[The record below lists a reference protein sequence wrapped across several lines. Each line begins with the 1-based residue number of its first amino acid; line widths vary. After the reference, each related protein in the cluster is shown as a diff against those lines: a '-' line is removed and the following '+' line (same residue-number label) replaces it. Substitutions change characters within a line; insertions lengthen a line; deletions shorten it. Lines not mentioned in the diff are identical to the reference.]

1 MTEENKNNKKRFF
14 GKKNN
19 SNVTKQSQTKKENKS
34 ILTKNHEVKLDTNK
48 KQTSNQNVK
57 KTNEKKATQ
66 VTNNKNEDKLAGLL
80 QNPIRSKFNSNKT
93 TKTNSTTQANN
104 KQQQNNE
111 KTRNEQKVAPA
122 QMKAVV
128 ENKSNKPRNSTQ
140 LKRERLKIIPLGGL
154 EEVGKNITV
163 FEYGD
168 DIIIVDCGV
177 SFPEEDM
184 LGVDLVT
191 PDITYLEKNKSK
203 IKGMCI
209 THGHE
214 DHIGSI
220 PYVLKQI
227 NIPVYAS
234 KLTCGLIK
242 TKLEEHKL
250 VRSTQMHEVKAG
262 ETVTLGCFKVEF
274 IQSTHSIADSMAFA
288 IHTPVGIIV
297 HTGDFKVDYTPIDGK
312 VMDFAR
318 LAELG
323 KQGVLALMSDSTNSE
338 REGFTMS
345 EKTVGKVFEKI
356 FNGCQK
362 RIIVATFASNVHRV
376 QQIINCA
383 VETNRKVAIAGRSME
398 NVMNVARDL
407 GYLDIPEGI
416 LISVDNI
423 DSYPPN
429 RVVIITTGSQGE
441 SMAGLSRMAQGSH
454 KKVSIGRDDLVIVSA
469 HPIPGNEK
477 MVSDVIDDLIKIGA
491 EVIYHSI
498 ADVHVSGHACK
509 EEQKLMLCL
518 TKPKYFIP
526 VHGEYKHLRAHAD
539 TAISVGVNEENVAIL
554 HNGAV
559 LEIDNGY
566 CKITGSVPAG
576 EVLVDGLGVGDVGN
590 IVLRDRQHLAE
601 EGIIIVVMVMDKKT
615 GKIVT
620 EPDIISRGFVY
631 VRESEDLMNEMQKVV
646 NKELEKIN
654 SKDKKDWAS
663 IKNDV
668 KEALHEFLFQKTK
681 RNPMLI
687 PIITEV

>member
-1 MTEENKNNKKRFF
+1 MTEENKNKNTKRKFFSKKKVSND
-14 GKKNN
+14 KKTVNN
-19 SNVTKQSQTKKENKS
+19 TKPVNNTKTIDSKSKKE
-34 ILTKNHEVKLDTNK
+34 ID
-48 KQTSNQNVK
+48 
-57 KTNEKKATQ
+57 
-66 VTNNKNEDKLAGLL
+66 DKLASIV
-80 QNPIRSKFNSNKT
+80 QSPIRSKFKTNKVNNNTTKVNSQANKT
-93 TKTNSTTQANN
+93 NTNKVTEKQPAKVVKKEETKQV
-104 KQQQNNE
+104 
-111 KTRNEQKVAPA
+111 KVAPS

-128 ENKSNKPRNSTQ
+128 ENKSGKPRVVTQ

-163 FEYGD
+163 FEYGND
-168 DIIIVDCGV
+168 MIIVDCGV

-191 PDITYLEKNKSK
+191 PDISYLEKNRSK

-227 NIPVYAS
+227 NMPVYAS

-345 EKTVGKVFEKI
+345 EKTVGKVFQKI

-398 NVMNVARDL
+398 NVMKVAKDL
-407 GYLDIPEGI
+407 GYLDVPEGI
-416 LISVDNI
+416 LINVDNI
-423 DSYPPN
+423 DDYPPQ
-429 RVVIITTGSQGE
+429 RMVILTTGSQGE

-454 KKVSIGRDDLVIVSA
+454 KKVAIGKDDLVIISA
-469 HPIPGNEK
+469 NPIPGNEK

-539 TAISVGVNEENVAIL
+539 TAISVGVNEDNIAIL

-601 EGIIIVVMVMDKKT
+601 EGIIIVVMVMDRKT

-631 VRESEDLMNEMQKVV
+631 VRESEDLMEEIKKVV
-646 NKELEKIN
+646 NKELEKI
-654 SKDKKDWAS
+654 SAKETKDWTT
-663 IKNDV
+663 IKTTV
-668 KEALHEFLFQKTK
+668 KDALHEYLFQKTK

-687 PIITEV
+687 PIITEI

>member
-1 MTEENKNNKKRFF
+1 MTEDIKNKNDKTKKKFF
-14 GKKNN
+14 GRKNN
-19 SNVTKQSQTKKENKS
+19 NTNTKTVRE
-34 ILTKNHEVKLDTNK
+34 E
-48 KQTSNQNVK
+48 
-57 KTNEKKATQ
+57 EKK
-66 VTNNKNEDKLAGLL
+66 VSKDKLADVL
-80 QNPIRSKFNSNKT
+80 QSPIRSKFN
-93 TKTNSTTQANN
+93 NN
-104 KQQQNNE
+104 KIKESTKPNTKKETVKNVKQETKQPLKKENKPVPKATKPVE
-111 KTRNEQKVAPA
+111 KSQSKVSPS
-122 QMKAVV
+122 QMKAIV
-128 ENKSNKPRNSTQ
+128 ENKSGKVRNVTQ
-140 LKRERLKIIPLGGL
+140 IKRERLKIIPLGGL

-163 FEYGD
+163 FEYGN
-168 DIIIVDCGV
+168 DIILVDCGI
-177 SFPEEDM
+177 SFPEDDM

-191 PDITYLEKNKSK
+191 PDISYLVKNKDK
-203 IKGMCI
+203 VRGMCI

-214 DHIGSI
+214 DHIGAI
-220 PYVLKQI
+220 PFVLKQI
-227 NIPVYAS
+227 NMPVYAS

-250 VRSTQMHEVKAG
+250 VRSTQMHEVRAG
-262 ETVTLGCFKVEF
+262 ESVTLGCFKIEF

-288 IHTPVGIIV
+288 IHTPVGVVV

-345 EKTVGKVFEKI
+345 EKTVGRVFEKI

-383 VETNRKVAIAGRSME
+383 VETNRKVAIAGRSML
-398 NVMNVARDL
+398 NVMTVAREL

-416 LISVDNI
+416 LIDVENI
-423 DSYPPN
+423 DAYPPQ
-429 RVVIITTGSQGE
+429 RLVLITTGSQGE

-454 KKVSIGRDDLVIVSA
+454 KKVTIGKEDLVIISA

-526 VHGEYKHLRAHAD
+526 VHGEYKHLKAHAE
-539 TAISVGVNEENVAIL
+539 TAVSVGVNEDNIVIL

-559 LEIDNGY
+559 LELDNGF
-566 CKITGSVPAG
+566 CKVTGNVPCG

-615 GKIVT
+615 GKILT
-620 EPDIISRGFVY
+620 KPDIISRGFVY
-631 VRESEDLMNEMQKVV
+631 VRESEDLMAEIQKIVD
-646 NKELEKIN
+646 NELEKLN
-654 SKDKKDWAS
+654 SKEAKDWS
-663 IKNDV
+663 TIKGKV
-668 KEALHEFLFQKTK
+668 KDSLHEYLFQKTK